1 MRQIIVILLVMLSI
15 VFGIKQLEDIKY
27 NSQEIN
33 ECVRKTELEKT
44 ECKMQIEVKKKEDN

>member
-44 ECKMQIEVKKKEDN
+44 ECKMQIEAKKKEDN

>member
-15 VFGIKQLEDIKY
+15 VFGIKQLEDVKY
-27 NSQEIN
+27 NSKEIN
-33 ECVRKTELEKT
+33 GCVRKTELEKT